1 MESTSGN
8 GSPADAC
15 DRWCRAQRGGAILM
29 ANVKSWKQMF
39 PGRTHEGALAQR
51 ISAKA
56 ELRRTVLTCLL
67 WEDAFYEKGGGVA
80 NRLAELVDA
89 NKAEDVAALARE
101 ARDAMQLRHVPL
113 FLVRELARR
122 KGIGPLVAET
132 LEDVIQRADELGE
145 FVALYWKDKK
155 QPLSSGVKRGLARA
169 FTKFDAYQ
177 LAKYDRDLAVKLR
190 DVLFLCH
197 AKPRDAEQAEVW
209 KKLVEGDLEA
219 PDTWEVSLSA
229 RKGKK
234 ETFERLLSE
243 GKLGGM
249 AVLRNLRLMWAA
261 GVSPKLI
268 RERLSKGLTRA
279 LPFRF
284 VTAARYAPKLEDAI
298 EAAMLKGIS
307 GIETLPGATG
317 LVVDV
322 SGSMNYKLSNKGETT
337 RMDAAA
343 GLTILLREKCGAFA
357 VATFSEKCVELPT
370 RRGFA
375 LRDAIVKSQEHSGT
389 YLKRALT
396 ELRERSEWRGLERLI
411 VITDE
416 QSHDGILPAWT
427 SKAYLVNV
435 APYKYGV
442 SYGNGWTH
450 LDGWSERVVDYIAAV
465 EKETAE

>member
-1 MESTSGN
+1 
-8 GSPADAC
+8 
-15 DRWCRAQRGGAILM
+15 M
-29 ANVKSWKQMF
+29 AKMNVWKRMF
-39 PGRTHEGALAQR
+39 PARTHEGAVAQKV
-51 ISAKA
+51 SAKA
-56 ELRRTVLTCLL
+56 ELRRSMLTCLL
-67 WEDAFYEKGGGVA
+67 WEDTFYEKGSGIAQRV
-80 NRLAELVDA
+80 AELVRE
-89 NKAEDVAALARE
+89 NKPEDVAALARE

-113 FLVRELARR
+113 FLTRELARR
-122 KGIGPLVAET
+122 KGSGPLVAET
-132 LEDVIQRADELGE
+132 LEAVIQRADELGE
-145 FVALYWKDKK
+145 FVALYWKEKK
-155 QPLSSGVKRGLARA
+155 QPLSAGVKRGLARA

-177 LAKYDRDLAVKLR
+177 LAKYDRESAVKLR

-197 AKPRDAEQAEVW
+197 AKPRNAEQAEVW
-209 KKLVEGDLEA
+209 KQLVEGKLEA

-229 RKGKK
+229 RKDKK

-249 AVLRNLRLMWAA
+249 ALLRNLRLMTAA

-268 RERLSKGLTRA
+268 RERLSKGAARA

-298 EAAMLKGIS
+298 EAAMLRGI
-307 GIETLPGATG
+307 GGLETLPGATG

-322 SGSMNYKLSNKGETT
+322 SGSMNGTLAKKSETT

-343 GLTILLREKCGAFA
+343 GLAILLREKCDAF
-357 VATFSEKCVELPT
+357 VIATFSEKCVELPA

-375 LRDAIVKSQEHSGT
+375 LRDAIVSSQPHSAT

-396 ELRERSEWRGLERLI
+396 QLQESAEWKALDRLI

-427 SKAYLVNV
+427 PKAYVVNV

-442 SYGNGWTH
+442 SYGNGRTH
-450 LDGWSERVVDYIAAV
+450 IDGWSERVVDYIAAI
-465 EKETAE
+465 EKEKAE